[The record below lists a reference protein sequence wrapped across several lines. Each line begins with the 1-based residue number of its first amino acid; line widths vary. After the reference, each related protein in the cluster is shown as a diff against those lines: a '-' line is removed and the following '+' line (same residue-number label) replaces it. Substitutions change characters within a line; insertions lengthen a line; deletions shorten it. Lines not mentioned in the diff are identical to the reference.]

1 MLSSSKK
8 KGDSMDYVSLV
19 NIGIVGIT
27 TVFSLGLF
35 MISLISYHKSKNK
48 KIFFVSLLLLL
59 FSLKNLLLSFFLF
72 TEQIPNNF
80 TILALE
86 FFDLLI
92 LVFLFI
98 AVLTK

>member
-1 MLSSSKK
+1 
-8 KGDSMDYVSLV
+8 MDNISFV

-27 TVFSLGLF
+27 TVFSLGLLL
-35 MISLISYHKSKNK
+35 ISLISYHKSKNK
-48 KIFFVSLLLLL
+48 KIFFVSLVLLL
-59 FSLKNLLLSFFLF
+59 FFIKNLLLSFFLF
-72 TEQIPNNF
+72 TAQIQNNI

-86 FFDLLI
+86 LFDLLI

>member
-1 MLSSSKK
+1 
-8 KGDSMDYVSLV
+8 MDNIALV

-27 TVFSLGLF
+27 TVFSLGLVIIS
-35 MISLISYHKSKNK
+35 MISYRKSKNK
-48 KIFFVSLLLLL
+48 KILFVSIVLLL
-59 FSLKNLLLSFFLF
+59 FFIKNLLLSFFLF
-72 TEQIPNNF
+72 TGQIQNDF

-86 FFDLLI
+86 LFDLLI

>member
-1 MLSSSKK
+1 
-8 KGDSMDYVSLV
+8 MDYVSLV

-27 TVFSLGLF
+27 TVFSLGLL

>member
-1 MLSSSKK
+1 
-8 KGDSMDYVSLV
+8 MDNISLV
-19 NIGIVGIT
+19 NISIVGIT

-35 MISLISYHKSKNK
+35 IISLTSYRKSKNK
-48 KIFFVSLLLLL
+48 KILFVSLVLLL
-59 FSLKNLLLSFFLF
+59 FFIKNLLLSFFLF
-72 TEQIPNNF
+72 TAQIQNNI

-86 FFDLLI
+86 LFDLLI

>member
-1 MLSSSKK
+1 
-8 KGDSMDYVSLV
+8 MDNIALV

-35 MISLISYHKSKNK
+35 MISLISYHRSKNK
-48 KIFFVSLLLLL
+48 KILFVSLVLLL
-59 FSLKNLLLSFFLF
+59 FFIKNLLLSYFLF
-72 TEQIPNNF
+72 TAQIQNNI

-86 FFDLLI
+86 LFDLLI

>member
-1 MLSSSKK
+1 
-8 KGDSMDYVSLV
+8 MDNIALV
-19 NIGIVGIT
+19 NVGIVGIT

-35 MISLISYHKSKNK
+35 MISLISHHKTKNK
-48 KIFFVSLLLLL
+48 KIIFVSLVLLL
-59 FSLKNLLLSFFLF
+59 FFIKNLLLSFFLF
-72 TEQIPNNF
+72 TAQIQNNI

-86 FFDLLI
+86 IFDLLI

>member
-1 MLSSSKK
+1 
-8 KGDSMDYVSLV
+8 MDAIPLM
-19 NIGIVGIT
+19 NISIVGIT

-35 MISLISYHKSKNK
+35 IISLNSYRKAQKK
-48 KIFFVSLLLLL
+48 KILFVSLVLLL
-59 FSLKNLLLSFFLF
+59 FFIKNLLLSILLF
-72 TEQIPNNF
+72 IAQIENTI

-86 FFDLLI
+86 LFDLLI

>member
-1 MLSSSKK
+1 
-8 KGDSMDYVSLV
+8 MDTIPLM
-19 NIGIVGIT
+19 NISIVGIT

-35 MISLISYHKSKNK
+35 IISLNSYRKAQKK
-48 KIFFVSLLLLL
+48 KILFVSLVLLL
-59 FSLKNLLLSFFLF
+59 FFIKNLLLSVLLF
-72 TEQIPNNF
+72 TAQIENTI

-86 FFDLLI
+86 LFDLLI

>member
-1 MLSSSKK
+1 
-8 KGDSMDYVSLV
+8 MDNIAFV

-27 TVFSLGLF
+27 TVFSLGLAI
-35 MISLISYHKSKNK
+35 ISLISYLRSKNK
-48 KIFFVSLLLLL
+48 KILFVSFVLLL
-59 FSLKNLLLSFFLF
+59 FFIKNLLLSFFLF
-72 TEQIPNNF
+72 IGQIQNDI

-86 FFDLLI
+86 LFDLFI

>member
-1 MLSSSKK
+1 
-8 KGDSMDYVSLV
+8 MDNIALV

-27 TVFSLGLF
+27 TVFSLGLVIIS
-35 MISLISYHKSKNK
+35 MISYRKSKNK
-48 KIFFVSLLLLL
+48 KILFVSIVLLL
-59 FSLKNLLLSFFLF
+59 FFIKNLFLSFFLF
-72 TEQIPNNF
+72 TGQIQNDF

-86 FFDLLI
+86 LFDLLI

>member
-1 MLSSSKK
+1 
-8 KGDSMDYVSLV
+8 MDNIALV

-27 TVFSLGLF
+27 TVFSLGLL
-35 MISLISYHKSKNK
+35 MISLISYHRSKNK
-48 KIFFVSLLLLL
+48 KILFVSLVLLL
-59 FSLKNLLLSFFLF
+59 FFIKNLLLSYFLF
-72 TEQIPNNF
+72 TAQIQNNI

-86 FFDLLI
+86 LFDLLI

>member
-1 MLSSSKK
+1 
-8 KGDSMDYVSLV
+8 MDAIPLI
-19 NIGIVGIT
+19 NISIVGIT

-35 MISLISYHKSKNK
+35 IISLNSYRKAQKK
-48 KIFFVSLLLLL
+48 KILFVSLVLLL
-59 FSLKNLLLSFFLF
+59 FFIKNLLLSILLF
-72 TEQIPNNF
+72 IAQIENTI

-86 FFDLLI
+86 LFDLLI

>member
-1 MLSSSKK
+1 
-8 KGDSMDYVSLV
+8 MDYISLV

-27 TVFSLGLF
+27 TIFSLGLF

-59 FSLKNLLLSFFLF
+59 FFIKNLLLSFFLF
-72 TEQIPNNF
+72 AGQIPNNF

>member
-1 MLSSSKK
+1 
-8 KGDSMDYVSLV
+8 MDNISLV

-27 TVFSLGLF
+27 TVFSFGLLI
-35 MISLISYHKSKNK
+35 ISLISYRKSKNK
-48 KIFFVSLLLLL
+48 KILFVSLVLLL
-59 FSLKNLLLSFFLF
+59 FFIKNLLLSFFLF
-72 TEQIPNNF
+72 TAQIQNNI